1 MEGLTNQELLQKL
14 QEYEAIIRD
23 QQVLIQ
29 QLLDYNKKL
38 TEIAA
43 TQKETITSMR
53 LMMGGSMNPPHN
65 Q

>member
-1 MEGLTNQELLQKL
+1 MEELTSQELLQKL
-14 QEYEAIIRD
+14 HEYEAIIRD

-38 TEIAA
+38 TEIAT

-53 LMMGGSMNPPHN
+53 LMMGGSMTPPHN

>member
-1 MEGLTNQELLQKL
+1 MEELTTQELMKKVE
-14 QEYEAIIRD
+14 EYEAIIRD

-29 QLLDYNKKL
+29 QLLEHNKKL
-38 TEIAA
+38 TEIAT

-53 LMMGGSMNPPHN
+53 LMMGGNMNPPYN